1 MNNEEAAYQDMCDDL
16 AYEEQLGNADA
27 AEAEHYIVMKRF
39 RAKYTV
45 VHEKE
50 FWVPD
55 QATIQSVLNEMNAYK
70 IIEIEELPEF
80 DVNEAN
86 K

>member
-1 MNNEEAAYQDMCDDL
+1 MNNEEAAYQDMCDGL
-16 AYEEQLGNADA
+16 AWEEQQGNADA
-27 AEAEHYIVMKRF
+27 AEAEHLKMKRF
-39 RAKYTV
+39 RVKYTV
-45 VHEKE
+45 LHVKE

-55 QATIQSVLNEMNAYK
+55 QSTVESVLNEMNACK

-80 DVNEAN
+80 DINETN